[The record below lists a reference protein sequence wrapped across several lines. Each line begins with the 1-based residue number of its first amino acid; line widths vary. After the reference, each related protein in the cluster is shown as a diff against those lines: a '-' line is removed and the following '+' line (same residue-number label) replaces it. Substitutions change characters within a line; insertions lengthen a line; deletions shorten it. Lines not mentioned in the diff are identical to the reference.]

1 MLKMLKLWLSS
12 LLLIPNISR
21 QERRKKKRGDMEI
34 WRGNFTLF
42 TDMVVYI
49 NSPREQI
56 EELLKWFIG
65 MKE

>member
-1 MLKMLKLWLSS
+1 
-12 LLLIPNISR
+12 
-21 QERRKKKRGDMEI
+21 MEI